1 MCLAPFF
8 KEKDMPPI
16 FHNKTRHYKCSFLNR
31 KSQVVAR
38 TTCRA
43 GVHLLDD
50 VIIGAFRHQASSVML
65 ADNDAQSCL
74 ACQAIIPPEE
84 MELINNLRYH
94 LKTIDVE
101 LQEDALL
108 ADKILAT
115 SDQFVE

>member
-16 FHNKTRHYKCSFLNR
+16 FHNKSRHYKCSFLNQ
-31 KSQVVAR
+31 KSQIVAR

-65 ADNDAQSCL
+65 ADNDAQPGL
-74 ACQAIIPPEE
+74 ACQAIISPEE